1 MVNNAAWYLFVF
13 GSIPQIVTKPYYGL
27 DFQFA
32 QNKIGPYYG
41 LSDRSSRSR
50 IGGFRIGRTTKHES
64 LIFSYCLC
72 DLVNLSVNIQ
82 PFEIG

>member
-1 MVNNAAWYLFVF
+1 MVNNAVWYLFVF

-41 LSDRSSRSR
+41 LSDQSSRYR
-50 IGGFRIGRTTKHES
+50 IGE
-64 LIFSYCLC
+64 
-72 DLVNLSVNIQ
+72 N
-82 PFEIG
+82 